1 MNHYET
7 EGEFV
12 EHVLMGQRDAID
24 MANEL
29 FYISQVWDDL
39 IDRDKPVPD
48 NAINRMMW
56 IALVDL
62 PLNPFYQINFLA
74 LHPIV
79 RAAIMDWMV
88 ATEIERRHEHTR
100 ELGISYI
107 IRDSLTNILSHMA
120 YLIGGYDWMVQI
132 SPEIRR
138 WIHDENIGKYVA
150 KVKAGKRHE

>member
-7 EGEFV
+7 EGDFISY
-12 EHVLMGQRDAID
+12 VLMGQQDAIS

-39 IDRDKPVPD
+39 IDKNKPVPD

-62 PLNPFYQINFLA
+62 PLNPFYQLNFCA
-74 LHPIV
+74 LHPII
-79 RAAIMDWMV
+79 RNAIMDWMT
-88 ATEIERRHEHTR
+88 ATYIERNYDSMQ
-100 ELGISYI
+100 ELTISYI
-107 IRDSLTNILSHMA
+107 IRDSLTNILAHMA
-120 YLIGGYDWMVQI
+120 LLIGGYDWMVQV

-138 WIHDENIGKYVA
+138 WIHDEQVGKYIMKL
-150 KVKAGKRHE
+150 KVVKMS